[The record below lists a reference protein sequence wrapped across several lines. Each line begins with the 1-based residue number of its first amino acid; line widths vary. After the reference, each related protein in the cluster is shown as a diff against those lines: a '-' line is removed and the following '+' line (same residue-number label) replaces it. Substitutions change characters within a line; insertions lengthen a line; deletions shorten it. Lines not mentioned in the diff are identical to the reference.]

1 MKWEIFYV
9 GKNLDTFDNL
19 RIAAFDSNVLKIHFE
34 RTPCNSIYARKH
46 IQRAH
51 YQQQLRVQA
60 PFTDATSILNADA
73 YDFVR
78 KGSLLVPEIV
88 I

>member
-1 MKWEIFYV
+1 ME
-9 GKNLDTFDNL
+9 TFDDL
-19 RIAAFDSNVLKIHFE
+19 HIAAFNSFVLKMDYE
-34 RTPCNSIYARKH
+34 RTACNSTYARKH

>member
-1 MKWEIFYV
+1 MKTIDD
-9 GKNLDTFDNL
+9 LL
-19 RIAAFDSNVLKIHFE
+19 IAVFDSNHIQ
-34 RTPCNSIYARKH
+34 KH

-51 YQQQLRVQA
+51 YQQQLQVLA

-73 YDFVR
+73 YHFVR